1 MRLRD
6 FFKSLDQQGAFMLIS
21 NSDPKNQDI
30 EDDFFETAYAGYRIE
45 RVKASR
51 SINSNSSKRKAIN
64 ELLIMNY

>member
-1 MRLRD
+1 M
-6 FFKSLDQQGAFMLIS
+6 KSLDEKGAFMLLS

-51 SINSNSSKRKAIN
+51 SINIQHF
-64 ELLIMNY
+64 